1 MILYDAIWA
10 PSPRRVRV
18 FLAEK
23 QIEIARELVDIRS
36 NAQLSDAY
44 LAINPRGTVPALK
57 LESGEVIDESAAI
70 CRYIEALHPDPP
82 LFGQT
87 PLEIAQIEGWTR
99 RIESDC
105 YAAGAYLLRNTRPH
119 FAERG
124 LAGKWPVVP
133 QIAALAD
140 RALLMW
146 DAFMSAL
153 DAHLA
158 TREMIATDRYSFADI
173 TALIAID
180 FGIVAGL
187 PKPEAHA
194 HVTRWHQAALARPSA
209 SA

>member
-1 MILYDAIWA
+1 MILYDAAWA

-23 QIEIARELVDIRS
+23 QVEVAREQIDMRS
-36 NAQLSDAY
+36 NAQLSEAY

-57 LESGEVIDESAAI
+57 LDSGEVIDESAAI
-70 CRYIEALHPDPP
+70 CRYFEALHPNPP
-82 LFGQT
+82 LFGKT
-87 PLEIAQIEGWTR
+87 PLEIAQIEAWTR
-99 RIESDC
+99 RIASDC

-124 LAGKWPVVP
+124 LAGKWPAVP

-140 RALLMW
+140 RAQLMW
-146 DAFMSAL
+146 ESFMTAL

-158 TREMIATDRYSFADI
+158 TRELIATDHYSFADI

-187 PKPEAHA
+187 PRPESHA
-194 HVTRWHQAALARPSA
+194 NVMRWNQAALARPSA